1 MTDYW
6 SIDAALAEE
15 TLVPTVFPAGLQGL
29 AKALDPGTTAND
41 LAPATRVDA
50 PLWLSAPLMR
60 RGMITLSLPE
70 VYNERYQRKLNAGA
84 ECVNFKGRAP
94 YFYEVGNRCNEFL
107 HSVELSGFLARTFKT
122 RYQHLVSKGLD
133 AVSGEDVLELQSKL
147 SVEELSLFDVGR
159 ISVQETERWQ
169 RDSKRTFGTVKTRKR
184 SVHVEAGAED
194 EAAQQANKEP
204 RQQ

>member
-6 SIDAALAEE
+6 SLDAALAEE

-29 AKALDPGTTAND
+29 AKALDPGTTAID
-41 LAPATRVDA
+41 LDPGTRVDA
-50 PLWLSAPLMR
+50 ALWLSAPLMR
-60 RGMITLSLPE
+60 RGMAHLGLPE

-107 HSVELSGFLARTFKT
+107 HSIELSGFLTRTFKA

-147 SVEELSLFDVGR
+147 SVEELALFDVGR
-159 ISVQETERWQ
+159 ISVHETERWN
-169 RDSKRTFGTVKTRKR
+169 RDSKRGMTTAKSRKR
-184 SVHVEAGAED
+184 AAQH
-194 EAAQQANKEP
+194 EAAAEEEARQTNKEA
-204 RQQ
+204 RQ